1 MDLVNRVLI
10 LKYAI
15 MKKIRLFLGMLL
27 SLGMFSA
34 CSSSDE
40 IDNESDVLNNLTS
53 IDEGDSFVVLSDFFK
68 TTFATEGEE
77 AFDFKNNLSNE
88 ENPCIA
94 INNEEDFKE
103 AYTGDLNL
111 PAIDFSKYTLI
122 IGKTFL
128 SAGTFIDNV
137 NIKTNPVKTTLSIN
151 CIIDTNPNVGYLGVS
166 YWEYYWKLFLK
177 FHSSRIFVEISKEKG
192 IVDDSK
198 KQYE

>member
-122 IGKTFL
+122 IGKIYL
-128 SAGTFIDNV
+128 SAGTFIDNMS
-137 NIKTNPVKTTLSIN
+137 IKQTNPAKTTLYIN
-151 CIIDTNPNVGYLGVS
+151 CIIDTTPGGGYIGIM
-166 YWEYYWKLFLK
+166 YWGYYWKLFPK
-177 FHSSRIFVEISKEKG
+177 FNASKINVEINSEYGK
-192 IVDDSK
+192 VDNSK
-198 KQYE
+198 KR